1 MSQPFIDLNNI
12 FKLQTIN
19 TLVFSLSKKIK
30 IERIQHINQ
39 IDLR

>member
-19 TLVFSLSKKIK
+19 TLVCSLSEKIK